1 MGYDDMPRKSVD
13 YLQLEL
19 PGGPEPLTGLPVVE
33 EQHYHQQQ
41 QQQEFRRSVDVR
53 KSMADGRKTPDGRRS
68 IEPLARPSSELA
80 QWNGTMFKDAED
92 DFDEEEEEHDM
103 PEVNLASW
111 GVDQYLTKKEEKP
124 KSRSRASSINA
135 YNRAASPGPS
145 IHTVTRPRNTSIT
158 SAHTMG
164 ANPVPA
170 ERGANRR
177 SGGYRTKSM
186 GDWGRDD
193 EQNEQ
198 QEGVAIPRTSLSSSG
213 RARPTSVADMDYLVT
228 PNQSHPP
235 TAFLQRS
242 GSVSALQQSVPF
254 PAALTPEPA
263 PNPFEIPLP
272 SPTHT
277 SRFDPKA
284 IAHQRTISMASMGS
298 RRAFQNAQG
307 DAPDNVSVMTGGP
320 RPEVINDRYSR
331 ADPLRPKVLVMP
343 SPLQDQ
349 EEARPAQP
357 QRNVRVGF
365 QDSTDARPL
374 PLGARASSYGLNA
387 EVRSSMTLS
396 QLTFRNSLM
405 VGGQRDPAFA
415 DFESN
420 LRRAQR
426 DGEQIEQEMDPEPEI
441 EEPIPYRAAGK
452 LYGRSLMD
460 DLQARKAQLKSKQRW
475 VTDLELSVLLS
486 DLSLNRVFRGDE
498 RPSMMQRPQPVR
510 TSTLISEQDLM
521 QNAMGTAPR
530 PALSRSHS
538 SGEPLVNFGNDPVPG
553 TTVQARPQKGRAYA
567 GMATSRSVFGVD
579 QVWERELVKL
589 KEIEAME
596 KAQEEEEKKIEEE
609 RKAKE
614 EAKAAKKAAKKK
626 AKGLKQRMSIGNLL
640 GSPNGQQ
647 SEEQEDEEDD
657 SRAIAPGASTSNTAA
672 PSLPA
677 VNPFPTP
684 PKPDSSSESSD
695 SEAELEER
703 RAQSRMRR
711 SDSRAEWLSDDERQ
725 AAMALQQQQAHRR
738 PAQMTG
744 LAAGLRVGGDDDSD
758 EDVPLTSALKKA
770 KERQRAE
777 DSEEDVPL
785 AAVLT
790 QSRSQT
796 LSTFD
801 FGGTVLAEVGKTKPP
816 AAAAHKARLMADS
829 DSDDDKPL
837 ALQHSRPIP
846 RATGVGASKAANGSD
861 DEDEQPLG
869 VRYSMAPSMMFGQ
882 PQQQQQQQMMQQQI
896 MQQQMMAAAQM
907 RSSMFNPI
915 MGGGIP
921 QMGYGGGG
929 VGMNP
934 MGMMS
939 PAPAMNP
946 AAMMQMQMQ
955 MQMMSMAH
963 PGMGM
968 GMGLGGSAVG
978 DVDNAKLASVDRWRR
993 DVGSAAD

>member
-1 MGYDDMPRKSVD
+1 MPRKSVD
-13 YLQLEL
+13 YLQVEL
-19 PGGPEPLTGLPVVE
+19 SGGPEPLTGLPVVE
-33 EQHYHQQQ
+33 EQQYHQQQ
-41 QQQEFRRSVDVR
+41 QQQEFRRSVGVG

-80 QWNGTMFKDAED
+80 RWNGTMFKDAED

-145 IHTVTRPRNTSIT
+145 MHTVTRPRNTSIT

-198 QEGVAIPRTSLSSSG
+198 PEGVAIPRTSLSSSG

-228 PNQSHPP
+228 LNQSHPP
-235 TAFLQRS
+235 TSFRQRS
-242 GSVSALQQSVPF
+242 GSVSAPQQSVPF
-254 PAALTPEPA
+254 PAAPTPEPA
-263 PNPFEIPLP
+263 PNPFEIPLL

-284 IAHQRTISMASMGS
+284 IAHQRTISMASIGS

-331 ADPLRPKVLVMP
+331 ADLLRPKVLVMP

-349 EEARPAQP
+349 AEARPAQP

-387 EVRSSMTLS
+387 GVRSSMTLS

-460 DLQARKAQLKSKQRW
+460 DLQARKAQLKSKQR
-475 VTDLELSVLLS
+475 
-486 DLSLNRVFRGDE
+486 VFRGDE

-567 GMATSRSVFGVD
+567 GMPISRSVFGVD

-640 GSPNGQQ
+640 GSPNEQQ
-647 SEEQEDEEDD
+647 QEEEEEEDG
-657 SRAIAPGASTSNTAA
+657 SRAIAPGASTSNAAA

-677 VNPFPTP
+677 VNPFPMP
-684 PKPDSSSESSD
+684 PKPESSSESSD

-725 AAMALQQQQAHRR
+725 AALAHQQQQAHRR
-738 PAQMTG
+738 PAQATG
-744 LAAGLRVGGDDDSD
+744 LAAGLRVGGSGDDDSD

-770 KERQRAE
+770 KERQRGE
-777 DSEEDVPL
+777 DSEEDMPL

-790 QSRSQT
+790 QSRPQT

-801 FGGTVLAEVGKTKPP
+801 FGGIVLADVGKTKPP
-816 AAAAHKARLMADS
+816 AAAPHKARLIADS

-846 RATGVGASKAANGSD
+846 RAMGVGASKAANRSD

-869 VRYSMAPSMMFGQ
+869 VRYSMAPSVMFGQ
-882 PQQQQQQQMMQQQI
+882 PQQQQQQQQMMQQQM

-907 RSSMFNPI
+907 RSSMFNPM

-939 PAPAMNP
+939 SAPAMNP

-968 GMGLGGSAVG
+968 GMGLGGSAAG